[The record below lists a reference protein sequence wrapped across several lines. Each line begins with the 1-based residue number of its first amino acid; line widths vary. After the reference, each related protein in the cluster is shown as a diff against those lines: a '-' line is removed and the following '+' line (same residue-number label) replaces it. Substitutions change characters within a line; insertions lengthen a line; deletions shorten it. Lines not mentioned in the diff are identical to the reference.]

1 MERSKRRDEK
11 QRKQEGIPLALNWAG
26 CGLVLLAFAQ
36 LFKWRTS
43 GFDGFYPVLVAFGCL
58 MIAIGA
64 VIWWRSRKR

>member
-1 MERSKRRDEK
+1 MERSKRPDEK

-26 CGLVLLAFAQ
+26 YGLVLLAFSQ

-43 GFDGFYPVLVAFGCL
+43 GFDSFYPVLVAFGCL